1 MGVMAKEDITSLVT
15 AGSSG
20 LADAASLQ
28 STVAPTID
36 NYSKSLERR
45 APEEKKLQIV
55 SFFLG
60 VREYAFELLDAVE
73 VLRVRTLTEV
83 PRTPDFIKGILSV
96 RGEMVPVMDTK
107 LRLSE
112 GCFVTVH
119 SGRVLVTSVGDL
131 KVGFLVDR
139 MGAVREV
146 AVASIEPVD
155 YGFVKGLIQA
165 SGGPIQLLDLGRLID
180 FA

>member
-1 MGVMAKEDITSLVT
+1 MDAAAKARVSVS
-15 AGSSG
+15 GSVRASG
-20 LADAASLQ
+20 LTGAPKRQ
-28 STVAPTID
+28 STVAPTVD
-36 NYSKSLERR
+36 NYSKSLERQ

-60 VREYAFELLDAVE
+60 EREYAFELLDAVE
-73 VLRVRTLTEV
+73 VLRARALTEV

-107 LRLSE
+107 MRLSD
-112 GCFVTVH
+112 GLFGNVRFA
-119 SGRVLVTSVGDL
+119 RVLVTSVGDL

-139 MGAVREV
+139 MGGVREV
-146 AVASIEPVD
+146 AVASIEHVD
-155 YGFVKGLIQA
+155 DGFVKGLINA
-165 SGGPIQLLDLGRLID
+165 AGGLILLLDIVRLID